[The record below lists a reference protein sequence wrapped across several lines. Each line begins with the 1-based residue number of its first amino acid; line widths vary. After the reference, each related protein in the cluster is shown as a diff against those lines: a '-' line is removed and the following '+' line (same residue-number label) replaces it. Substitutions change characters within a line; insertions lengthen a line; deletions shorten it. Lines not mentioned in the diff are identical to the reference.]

1 MAKRVRKMPRRQRPL
16 SRANLLRGAAVFVPI
31 SAGQEYQHRIT
42 REFDLMRADVLQQIT
57 TLFKNTDS
65 PVMDATMDASIVN
78 AAAGLLRRL
87 RRTWQG
93 LFDEM
98 TEDATKWMIER
109 VTGSAGTAVKRSL
122 EEIGEG
128 VSLNLNMQ
136 SAAVKEVIRAGSY
149 EAANLIKRVPGR
161 YLDDIGD
168 EVMRSISAGRGLAD
182 LQPALDSYGVKVRNW
197 TRNVALDQTRKVYN
211 SVTREGFKS
220 AGIRRWEWVHSGGS
234 NDPREYH
241 LMDAPAGLNGG
252 IFSFDDPPI
261 IDKRTGERGFPG
273 QLPYCR
279 CTLRPVVDFED

>member
-1 MAKRVRKMPRRQRPL
+1 MPRRQRPI

-197 TRNVALDQTRKVYN
+197 TRNVSLDQTRKVYN

>member
-1 MAKRVRKMPRRQRPL
+1 MAKRVRKMPRRQRPI

-42 REFDLMRADVLQQIT
+42 REFDLMRADILQQIT

-65 PVMDATMDASIVN
+65 PVMDATLDASIVN

-98 TEDATKWMIER
+98 TDGATKWMIER

-168 EVMRSISAGRGLAD
+168 EVMRSISAGQGLAD

>member
-1 MAKRVRKMPRRQRPL
+1 MPRRQRPI

>member
-1 MAKRVRKMPRRQRPL
+1 MPRRQRPI

-65 PVMDATMDASIVN
+65 PVMDATLDASIVN

-98 TEDATKWMIER
+98 TDGATKWMIER

-168 EVMRSISAGRGLAD
+168 EVMRSISAGQGLAD